1 MASVNWVKMKTTQQ
15 VKAVLRHD
23 CKDTREAAQTH
34 TNEDLDKTLTGKNY
48 GFNDS
53 YAEARDTF
61 EKRLEAVTAGKTVR
75 KDAVVG
81 VGFSIP
87 APEGLPE
94 AKEKEWFG
102 RVYEILGE
110 TYGKENI
117 CCFAVHADERHEY
130 IDPDTKESKMSRS
143 HAQGIMVP
151 EEDGRLCAKK
161 FVSRARMIS
170 INNAID
176 KMSQEEF
183 GVKFMDGSQA
193 KSRGSVET
201 MKQRSAQEQI
211 DRDLEAARQKVK
223 DVEQEAT
230 DKAAELAARE
240 ADVTTREADVTTR
253 EADVTARE
261 VEVTKKE
268 SKLLLR
274 ESRAKR
280 KEKEQ
285 QDKEAEFQRREDA
298 LEAQRLALQGRE
310 QALDAREQVLIQRE
324 AQSRE
329 AIRRGRAAM
338 AEDQEPSETETQR
351 PERRLPDID
360 F

>member
-1 MASVNWVKMKTTQQ
+1 MASVNWTKMKTAQQ

-23 CKDTREAAQTH
+23 CKDTREAAETH
-34 TNEDLDKTLTGKNY
+34 TNADLNKDLTGQNY
-48 GFNDS
+48 GVGDT
-53 YAEARDTF
+53 YDTAREAF
-61 EKRLEAVTAGKTVR
+61 LKRLEEVTAGKTVR

-87 APEGLPE
+87 APADLPQD
-94 AKEKEWFG
+94 KEKDWFK
-102 RVYEILGE
+102 RVYEVLGD
-110 TYGKENI
+110 TYGKDNI
-117 CCFAVHADERHEY
+117 CCFAVHVDEQHEY
-130 IDPDTKESKMSRS
+130 IDPDSKESRMSRS
-143 HAQGIMVP
+143 HAQGVMVP
-151 EEDGRLCAKK
+151 ETGGRLCAKD
-161 FVSRARMIS
+161 FVSRGRMIA

-201 MKQRSAQEQI
+201 LKQRSARLQI
-211 DRDLEAARQKVK
+211 DKDLEAARQKVK

-230 DKAAELAARE
+230 DKEAELAA
-240 ADVTTREADVTTR
+240 READVTTR

-310 QALDAREQVLIQRE
+310 QALDARAQVLIQRE

-338 AEDQEPSETETQR
+338 AEDQQPSEAETQR

>member
-1 MASVNWVKMKTTQQ
+1 MASVNWTKMKTAQQ

-23 CKDTREAAQTH
+23 CKDTREAAKTH
-34 TNEDLDKTLTGKNY
+34 TNADLNKDLTGQNY
-48 GFNDS
+48 GVGDT
-53 YAEARDTF
+53 YDTAREAF
-61 EKRLEAVTAGKTVR
+61 LKRLEEVTAGKTVR

-87 APEGLPE
+87 APADLPQDN
-94 AKEKEWFG
+94 EKDWFK
-102 RVYEILGE
+102 RVYEVLGD
-110 TYGKENI
+110 TYGKDNI
-117 CCFAVHADERHEY
+117 CCFAVHVDEQHEY
-130 IDPDTKESKMSRS
+130 IDPDSKESRMSRS
-143 HAQGIMVP
+143 HAQGVMVP
-151 EEDGRLCAKK
+151 ETGGRLCAKD
-161 FVSRARMIS
+161 FVSRGRMIA

-201 MKQRSAQEQI
+201 LKQRSARLQI
-211 DRDLEAARQKVK
+211 DKDLEAARQKVK

-230 DKAAELAARE
+230 DKEAELAA
-240 ADVTTREADVTTR
+240 READVTTR

-324 AQSRE
+324 TQSRE

-338 AEDQEPSETETQR
+338 AEDQQPSEAETQR

>member
-1 MASVNWVKMKTTQQ
+1 MASVNWTKMKTAQQ

-23 CKDTREAAQTH
+23 CKDTREAAKTH
-34 TNEDLDKTLTGKNY
+34 TNADLNKDLTGQNY
-48 GFNDS
+48 GVGDT
-53 YAEARDTF
+53 YDTAREAF
-61 EKRLEAVTAGKTVR
+61 LKRLEEVTAGKTVR

-87 APEGLPE
+87 APADLPE
-94 AKEKEWFG
+94 EKEKDWFN

-110 TYGKENI
+110 KYGKDNI
-117 CCFAVHADERHEY
+117 CCFAVHVDEQHEY
-130 IDPDTKESKMSRS
+130 IDPDSKESRMSRS
-143 HAQGIMVP
+143 HAQGVMVP
-151 EEDGRLCAKK
+151 EVGGRLCAKE

-170 INNAID
+170 INNEID

-201 MKQRSAQEQI
+201 LKQRSARLQI

-230 DKAAELAARE
+230 DKAAELAA
-240 ADVTTREADVTTR
+240 READVTTR

-338 AEDQEPSETETQR
+338 AEDQQPSETETQR

>member
-1 MASVNWVKMKTTQQ
+1 MASVNWMKMKTAQQ

-23 CKDTREAAQTH
+23 CKDTREAAKTH
-34 TNEDLDKTLTGKNY
+34 TNADLNKDLTGQNY
-48 GFNDS
+48 GVGDT
-53 YAEARDTF
+53 YDTAREAF
-61 EKRLEAVTAGKTVR
+61 LKRLEEVTAGKPVR

-87 APEGLPE
+87 APADLPE
-94 AKEKEWFG
+94 AREKDWFN

-110 TYGKENI
+110 KYGKDNI
-117 CCFAVHADERHEY
+117 CCYAVHEDERHEY
-130 IDPDTKESKMSRS
+130 IDPDSKESRMSRS
-143 HAQGIMVP
+143 HAQGVMVP
-151 EEDGRLCAKK
+151 EVGGRLCAKE
-161 FVSRARMIS
+161 FVSRARMIE
-170 INNAID
+170 INNVID
-176 KMSQEEF
+176 EMSKQEF
-183 GVKFMDGSQA
+183 GVQFMDGTKK

-230 DKAAELAARE
+230 DKAAELAA
-240 ADVTTREADVTTR
+240 READVTTR

-310 QALDAREQVLIQRE
+310 QALDAREQALIQRE
-324 AQSRE
+324 EQSQE

>member
-1 MASVNWVKMKTTQQ
+1 MASVNWMKMKTAQQ

-23 CKDTREAAQTH
+23 CKDTREAAKTH
-34 TNEDLDKTLTGKNY
+34 TNADLNKDLTGQNY
-48 GFNDS
+48 GVGDT
-53 YAEARDTF
+53 YDTAREAF
-61 EKRLEAVTAGKTVR
+61 LKRLEEVTAGKTVR

-87 APEGLPE
+87 APADLPE
-94 AKEKEWFG
+94 AREKDWFN

-110 TYGKENI
+110 KYGKDNI
-117 CCFAVHADERHEY
+117 CCYAVHEDERHEY
-130 IDPDTKESKMSRS
+130 IDPDSKESRMSRS
-143 HAQGIMVP
+143 HAQGVMVP
-151 EEDGRLCAKK
+151 EVGGRLCAKE
-161 FVSRARMIS
+161 FVSRARMIE
-170 INNAID
+170 INNVID
-176 KMSQEEF
+176 EMSKQEF
-183 GVKFMDGSQA
+183 GVQFMDGTKK

-230 DKAAELAARE
+230 DKAAELAA
-240 ADVTTREADVTTR
+240 READVTTR

-338 AEDQEPSETETQR
+338 AEDQQPSETETQR

>member
-1 MASVNWVKMKTTQQ
+1 MASVNWMKMKTAQQ

-23 CKDTREAAQTH
+23 CKDTREAAKTH
-34 TNEDLDKTLTGKNY
+34 TNADLNKDLTGQNY
-48 GFNDS
+48 GVGDT
-53 YAEARDTF
+53 YDTAREAF
-61 EKRLEAVTAGKTVR
+61 LKRLEEVTAGKTVR

-87 APEGLPE
+87 APADLPE
-94 AKEKEWFG
+94 AREKDWFN

-110 TYGKENI
+110 KYGKDNI
-117 CCFAVHADERHEY
+117 CCYAVHEDERHEY
-130 IDPDTKESKMSRS
+130 IDPDSKESRMSRS
-143 HAQGIMVP
+143 HAQGVMVP
-151 EEDGRLCAKK
+151 EVGGRLCAKE
-161 FVSRARMIS
+161 FVSRARMIE
-170 INNAID
+170 INNVID
-176 KMSQEEF
+176 EMSKQEF
-183 GVKFMDGSQA
+183 GVQFMDGTKK

-230 DKAAELAARE
+230 DKAAELAA
-240 ADVTTREADVTTR
+240 R

-329 AIRRGRAAM
+329 AIRRGRVAM
-338 AEDQEPSETETQR
+338 AAEQQPSQPSTALKH
-351 PERRLPDID
+351 PERGRE
-360 F
+360 FE

>member
-1 MASVNWVKMKTTQQ
+1 MASVNWTKMKTAQQ

-23 CKDTREAAQTH
+23 CKDTREAAKTH
-34 TNEDLDKTLTGKNY
+34 TNADLNKDLTGQNY
-48 GFNDS
+48 GVGDT
-53 YAEARDTF
+53 YDTAREAF
-61 EKRLEAVTAGKTVR
+61 LKRLEEVTAGKTVR

-87 APEGLPE
+87 VPADLPE
-94 AKEKEWFG
+94 EKEKDWFN

-110 TYGKENI
+110 KYGKDNI
-117 CCFAVHADERHEY
+117 CCFAVHVDEQHEY
-130 IDPDTKESKMSRS
+130 IDPDSKESRMSRS
-143 HAQGIMVP
+143 HAQGVMVP
-151 EEDGRLCAKK
+151 EVGGRLCAKE

-170 INNAID
+170 INNEID

-201 MKQRSAQEQI
+201 LKQRSARLQI

-230 DKAAELAARE
+230 DKAAELAA
-240 ADVTTREADVTTR
+240 R

-338 AEDQEPSETETQR
+338 AEDQQPSEAETQR

>member
-1 MASVNWVKMKTTQQ
+1 MASVNWTKMKTAQQ

-23 CKDTREAAQTH
+23 CKDTREAAKTH
-34 TNEDLDKTLTGKNY
+34 TNADLNKDLTGQNY
-48 GFNDS
+48 GVGDT
-53 YAEARDTF
+53 YDTAREAF
-61 EKRLEAVTAGKTVR
+61 LKRLEEVTVGKTVR

-87 APEGLPE
+87 APADLPE
-94 AKEKEWFG
+94 EKEKDWFN

-110 TYGKENI
+110 KYGKDNI
-117 CCFAVHADERHEY
+117 CCFAVHVDEQHEY
-130 IDPDTKESKMSRS
+130 IDPDSKESRMSRS
-143 HAQGIMVP
+143 HAQGVMVP
-151 EEDGRLCAKK
+151 ETEGRLCAKD
-161 FVSRARMIS
+161 FVSRGRMIA

-201 MKQRSAQEQI
+201 LKQRSARLQI
-211 DRDLEAARQKVK
+211 DRDLETARQKVK

-230 DKAAELAARE
+230 DKAAELAA
-240 ADVTTREADVTTR
+240 READVTTR

-338 AEDQEPSETETQR
+338 AEDQQPSEAETQR

>member
-34 TNEDLDKTLTGKNY
+34 TNEDLDKTLTGQNY

-201 MKQRSAQEQI
+201 MKQKSARAKI
-211 DRDLEAARQKVK
+211 DKDLETALEAARQKVK
-223 DVEQEAT
+223 DVEQEAA
-230 DKAAELAARE
+230 DKEAALAARE
-240 ADVTTREADVTTR
+240 AAVSERETAVTDRETT
-253 EADVTARE
+253 A
-261 VEVTKKE
+261 TKTE

-274 ESRAKR
+274 ESRVKR

-298 LEAQRLALQGRE
+298 LEAQRLALN
-310 QALDAREQVLIQRE
+310 ARELELIQKEKRS
-324 AQSRE
+324 QE

>member
-1 MASVNWVKMKTTQQ
+1 MASVNWTKMKTAQQ

-23 CKDTREAAQTH
+23 CKDTREAAKTH
-34 TNEDLDKTLTGKNY
+34 TNADLNKDLTGQNY
-48 GFNDS
+48 GVGDT
-53 YAEARDTF
+53 YDTAREAF
-61 EKRLEAVTAGKTVR
+61 LKRLEEVTAGKTVR

-87 APEGLPE
+87 APADLPE
-94 AKEKEWFG
+94 EKEKDWFS

-110 TYGKENI
+110 KYGKDNI
-117 CCFAVHADERHEY
+117 CCFAVHVDEQHEY
-130 IDPDTKESKMSRS
+130 IDPDSKESRMSRS
-143 HAQGIMVP
+143 HAQGVMVP
-151 EEDGRLCAKK
+151 ETEGRLCAKD
-161 FVSRARMIS
+161 FVSRGRMIA

-183 GVKFMDGSQA
+183 GVKFMNGSQA

-201 MKQRSAQEQI
+201 LKQRSARLQI

-230 DKAAELAARE
+230 DKAAELAA
-240 ADVTTREADVTTR
+240 READVTTR

-338 AEDQEPSETETQR
+338 AEDQQPSETETQR

>member
-1 MASVNWVKMKTTQQ
+1 MASVNWMKMKTAQQ

-23 CKDTREAAQTH
+23 CKDTREAAKTH
-34 TNEDLDKTLTGKNY
+34 TNADLNKDLTGQNY
-48 GFNDS
+48 GVGDT
-53 YAEARDTF
+53 YDTAREAF
-61 EKRLEAVTAGKTVR
+61 LKRLEEVTAGKTVR

-87 APEGLPE
+87 APADLPE
-94 AKEKEWFG
+94 AREKDWFN

-110 TYGKENI
+110 KYGKDNI
-117 CCFAVHADERHEY
+117 CCYAVHEDERHEY
-130 IDPDTKESKMSRS
+130 IDPDSKESRMSRS
-143 HAQGIMVP
+143 HAQGVMVP
-151 EEDGRLCAKK
+151 EVGGRLCAKE
-161 FVSRARMIS
+161 FVSRARMIE
-170 INNAID
+170 INNVID
-176 KMSQEEF
+176 EMSKQEF
-183 GVKFMDGSQA
+183 GVQFMDGTKK

-230 DKAAELAARE
+230 DKAAELAA
-240 ADVTTREADVTTR
+240 READVTTR

>member
-1 MASVNWVKMKTTQQ
+1 MASVNWMKMKTAQQ

-23 CKDTREAAQTH
+23 CKDTREAAKTH
-34 TNEDLDKTLTGKNY
+34 TNADLNKDLTGQNY
-48 GFNDS
+48 GVGDT
-53 YAEARDTF
+53 YDTAREAF
-61 EKRLEAVTAGKTVR
+61 LKRLEEVTAGKTVR

-87 APEGLPE
+87 APVDLPE
-94 AKEKEWFG
+94 AREKDWFN

-110 TYGKENI
+110 KYGKDNI
-117 CCFAVHADERHEY
+117 CCYAVHEDERHEY
-130 IDPDTKESKMSRS
+130 IDPDSKESRMSRS
-143 HAQGIMVP
+143 HAQGVMVP
-151 EEDGRLCAKK
+151 EVGGRLCAKE
-161 FVSRARMIS
+161 FVSRARMIE
-170 INNAID
+170 INNVID
-176 KMSQEEF
+176 EMSKQEF
-183 GVKFMDGSQA
+183 GVQFMDGTKK

-230 DKAAELAARE
+230 DKAAELAA
-240 ADVTTREADVTTR
+240 R

-324 AQSRE
+324 AQSSE

>member
-1 MASVNWVKMKTTQQ
+1 MASVNWTKMKTAQQ

-23 CKDTREAAQTH
+23 CKDTREAAKTH
-34 TNEDLDKTLTGKNY
+34 TNADLNKDLTGQNY
-48 GFNDS
+48 GVGDT
-53 YAEARDTF
+53 YDTAREAF
-61 EKRLEAVTAGKTVR
+61 LKRLEEVTAGKTVR

-87 APEGLPE
+87 VPADLPE
-94 AKEKEWFG
+94 AREKDWFN

-110 TYGKENI
+110 KYGKDNI
-117 CCFAVHADERHEY
+117 CCFAVHVDEQHEY
-130 IDPDTKESKMSRS
+130 IDPDSKESRMSRS
-143 HAQGIMVP
+143 HAQGVMVP
-151 EEDGRLCAKK
+151 EVGGRLCAKE

-170 INNAID
+170 INNEID

-201 MKQRSAQEQI
+201 LKQRSARLQI
-211 DRDLEAARQKVK
+211 DRDLETARQKVK

-230 DKAAELAARE
+230 DKAAELAA
-240 ADVTTREADVTTR
+240 READVTTR

-338 AEDQEPSETETQR
+338 AEDQQPGETETQR

>member
-34 TNEDLDKTLTGKNY
+34 TNEDLDKTLTGQNY

-61 EKRLEAVTAGKTVR
+61 KKRLEAVTAGKTVR

-94 AKEKEWFG
+94 VKEKEWFG

-201 MKQRSAQEQI
+201 MKQKSARAKI
-211 DRDLEAARQKVK
+211 DKDLETALEAARQKVK
-223 DVEQEAT
+223 DVEQEAA
-230 DKAAELAARE
+230 DKEAALAARE
-240 ADVTTREADVTTR
+240 AAVSDRE
-253 EADVTARE
+253 TAA
-261 VEVTKKE
+261 TKAE

>member
-1 MASVNWVKMKTTQQ
+1 MASVNWTKMKTAQQ

-23 CKDTREAAQTH
+23 CKDTREAAKTH
-34 TNEDLDKTLTGKNY
+34 TNADLNKDLTGQNY
-48 GFNDS
+48 GVGDT
-53 YAEARDTF
+53 YDTAREAF
-61 EKRLEAVTAGKTVR
+61 LKRLEKVTAGKVIR

-87 APEGLPE
+87 APADLPQD
-94 AKEKEWFG
+94 KEKDWFK
-102 RVYEILGE
+102 RVYEVLGD
-110 TYGKENI
+110 TYGKDNI
-117 CCFAVHADERHEY
+117 CCFAVHVDEQHEY
-130 IDPDTKESKMSRS
+130 IDPDSKESRMSRS
-143 HAQGIMVP
+143 HAQGVMVP
-151 EEDGRLCAKK
+151 ETEGRLCAKD
-161 FVSRARMIS
+161 FVSRGRMIA

-201 MKQRSAQEQI
+201 LKQRSARLQI

-230 DKAAELAARE
+230 DKAAELAA
-240 ADVTTREADVTTR
+240 READVTTR

-338 AEDQEPSETETQR
+338 AEDQQPSEAETQR

>member
-1 MASVNWVKMKTTQQ
+1 MASVNWTKMKTAQQ

-23 CKDTREAAQTH
+23 CKDTREAAKTH
-34 TNEDLDKTLTGKNY
+34 TNADLNKDLTGQNY
-48 GFNDS
+48 GVGDT
-53 YAEARDTF
+53 YDTAREAF
-61 EKRLEAVTAGKTVR
+61 LKRLEEVTAGKTVR

-87 APEGLPE
+87 VPADLPE
-94 AKEKEWFG
+94 EKEKDWFN

-110 TYGKENI
+110 KYGKDNI
-117 CCFAVHADERHEY
+117 CCFAVHVDEQHEY
-130 IDPDTKESKMSRS
+130 RDPDSKESRMSRS
-143 HAQGIMVP
+143 HAQGVMVP
-151 EEDGRLCAKK
+151 EVGGRLCAKE

-170 INNAID
+170 INNEID

-201 MKQRSAQEQI
+201 LKQRSARLQI
-211 DRDLEAARQKVK
+211 DRDLETARQKVK

-230 DKAAELAARE
+230 DKAAELAA
-240 ADVTTREADVTTR
+240 READVTTR

-338 AEDQEPSETETQR
+338 AEDQQPSEAETQR

>member
-1 MASVNWVKMKTTQQ
+1 MASVNWTKMKTAQQ

-23 CKDTREAAQTH
+23 CKDTREAAKTH
-34 TNEDLDKTLTGKNY
+34 TNADLNKDLTGQNY
-48 GFNDS
+48 GVGDT
-53 YAEARDTF
+53 YDTAREAF
-61 EKRLEAVTAGKTVR
+61 LKRLEKVTAGKTVR

-87 APEGLPE
+87 APADLPE
-94 AKEKEWFG
+94 EKEKDWFN

-110 TYGKENI
+110 KYGKDNI
-117 CCFAVHADERHEY
+117 CCFAVHVDEQHEY
-130 IDPDTKESKMSRS
+130 IDPDSKESRMSRS
-143 HAQGIMVP
+143 HAQGVMVP
-151 EEDGRLCAKK
+151 EVGGRLCAKE
-161 FVSRARMIS
+161 FVSRARMIE
-170 INNAID
+170 INNVID
-176 KMSQEEF
+176 EMSKQEF
-183 GVKFMDGSQA
+183 GVQFMDGTKK

-230 DKAAELAARE
+230 DKAAELAA
-240 ADVTTREADVTTR
+240 READVTTR

-338 AEDQEPSETETQR
+338 AEDQQPSEAETQR

>member
-1 MASVNWVKMKTTQQ
+1 MASVNWTKMKTAQQ

-23 CKDTREAAQTH
+23 CKDTREAAKMH
-34 TNEDLDKTLTGKNY
+34 TNADLNKDLTGQNY
-48 GFNDS
+48 GVGDT
-53 YAEARDTF
+53 YDTARESF
-61 EKRLEAVTAGKTVR
+61 LKRLEEVTAGKTVR

-87 APEGLPE
+87 APADLPE
-94 AKEKEWFG
+94 AREKDWFK
-102 RVYEILGE
+102 RVYEVLGD
-110 TYGKENI
+110 TYGKDNI
-117 CCFAVHADERHEY
+117 CCFAVHVDEQHEY
-130 IDPDTKESKMSRS
+130 IDPDSKESRMSRS
-143 HAQGIMVP
+143 HAQGVMVP
-151 EEDGRLCAKK
+151 ETGGRLCAKD
-161 FVSRARMIS
+161 FVSRGRMIA

-201 MKQRSAQEQI
+201 LKQRSARLQI

-230 DKAAELAARE
+230 DKEAELAA
-240 ADVTTREADVTTR
+240 READVTTR

-338 AEDQEPSETETQR
+338 AEDQQPSEAETQR